1 MHLQENHQSSAP
13 VFPSPHGPPPTKTLP
28 EGMEKP
34 QGRVA
39 AVVPAAGSS
48 ERMGSVTPKQYIEVC
63 GRPLVTYCLEALQ
76 SVEWM
81 SRVVV
86 VADDLAR
93 MREVVR
99 GAALSKVTVIQGGG
113 SRHRSIRVGVEA
125 LAAEEDPPDVVVVH
139 DGARPIVPLHTLAQV
154 VVMAQR
160 HGAAGAVR
168 SLVSTVVMPDAQD
181 FLEESLVR
189 SQYRNSEM
197 PQAFRFG
204 VLRDAYRKCSDEE
217 ADYGTE
223 CLALALRHCRV
234 KAKLVPGTPQLW
246 KVTEEKDLE
255 VARALL
261 PRLTRHTI
269 VVCRTLASSQPCRTA
284 GAAHASDPFTGAVTC
299 REECSHVFASLEDT
313 LRRSCKELHFS
324 PRYDT
329 AVSSLASVVVITN
342 VTCHTTLVEHLKD
355 AAADINN
362 AAGPV
367 IFIFNQQSHNLN
379 PIPLSIVSLQQEVR
393 DAFSNHSGPVTV
405 ILNSPTRTPEC
416 IKGGP
421 DVSHDQPP
429 PDTQRLR
436 SLVASLLDQTSRG
449 FHGLVLVL

>member
-1 MHLQENHQSSAP
+1 
-13 VFPSPHGPPPTKTLP
+13 
-28 EGMEKP
+28 MEKP

-39 AVVPAAGSS
+39 AVVPAAGTS

-76 SVEWM
+76 SVEWV

-93 MREVVR
+93 MREVVQ

-113 SRHRSIRVGVEA
+113 SRHRSIRMGVEA
-125 LAAEEDPPDVVVVH
+125 LAAEEVPPDVVVVH
-139 DGARPIVPLHTLAQV
+139 DGARPFVPLHTLAQV
-154 VVMAQR
+154 AVMAER

-189 SQYRNSEM
+189 SLYRNSEM
-197 PQAFRFG
+197 PQAFRFS

-217 ADYGTE
+217 ADHGTE

-255 VARALL
+255 VARVLL
-261 PRLTRHTI
+261 PRLTRHTT
-269 VVCRTLASSQPCRTA
+269 VVCSTLASSQLHHTA
-284 GAAHASDPFTGAVTC
+284 GAAHSSDPFTGAVTC
-299 REECSHVFASLEDT
+299 REECSHVFSSLEDT
-313 LRRSCKELHFS
+313 LRRSCKKLHFS
-324 PRYDT
+324 PRYNAT
-329 AVSSLASVVVITN
+329 HASLIVITN
-342 VTCHTTLVEHLKD
+342 ITCQTALVDHLKA
-355 AAADINN
+355 AAADISKT
-362 AAGPV
+362 AGPV
-367 IFIFNQQSHNLN
+367 IFLFNQHSHDPSLN
-379 PIPLSIVSLQQEVR
+379 PLSIVSMQQEVR
-393 DAFSNHSGPVTV
+393 DTFSNHAGPVTV
-405 ILNSPTRTPEC
+405 ILNNLTRTEAT
-416 IKGGP
+416 KGSPG
-421 DVSHDQPP
+421 VSKGQARESDHDQPP
-429 PDTQRLR
+429 PDLERLR

-449 FHGLVLVL
+449 FHGLVLVV